1 MARDTEGRRFAA
13 GLTAVALGVAT
24 SAAAPAPPQDRCK
37 ALEAVSA
44 DGRLL
49 GHLPYAGVSAQA
61 LVTGPPS
68 IAENCRTN
76 REALPDLAALMAKAR
91 ADGIT
96 TLYVV
101 SCHRSAQRQRTLFCT
116 GGAPSLTAAERA
128 RQVAPAGFSEHATG
142 YAVDFADRKAPDC
155 VVEQCFGAT
164 AASKWLT
171 ANAPKFGFELSFP
184 DGNTQ
189 GVIYEPWHWRW
200 IGRDETAAAR
210 KIFGDARTRFPAQPS
225 QPEKPVESGET
236 TAAPSP

>member
-1 MARDTEGRRFAA
+1 MARNSGGRRFAA
-13 GLTAVALGVAT
+13 GLTAVAVGIAT
-24 SAAAPAPPQDRCK
+24 SAAAPPQDRCK
-37 ALEAVSA
+37 ALEPVGT

-61 LVTGPPS
+61 LAPSPPS
-68 IAENCRTN
+68 VAENCRTN

-142 YAVDFADRKAPDC
+142 YAVDFADRKAPAC

-164 AASKWLT
+164 AASKWLI

-184 DGNTQ
+184 DGNLQ
-189 GVIYEPWHWRW
+189 GVVYEPWHWRW
-200 IGRDETAAAR
+200 IGRDETATAR
-210 KIFGDARTRFPAQPS
+210 QIFNDARTRFPAPAS
-225 QPEKPVESGET
+225 QPVKPSESGQT